1 MRASPTA
8 PTRSARRSAPFFL
21 AAALFGCSGAA
32 GETPSSARPAE
43 LAPVARVAEPPSSS
57 PVAPASSDPPAGAAR
72 EVRVTAP
79 ACGYGGSATAVA
91 VFLDVETDVPLTG
104 LTGSLV
110 ASDPATGA
118 LVGRSRAPAMLLVSP
133 VARGLRDFSTS
144 GTTPFGGELEA
155 GARTRLLFFS
165 GLEGEASGVGSLA
178 ITMTLTASDGRRFE
192 ATCTTEGMWPS
203 S

>member
-1 MRASPTA
+1 MRARPTVQ
-8 PTRSARRSAPFFL
+8 TRPLRTFSSRLL
-21 AAALFGCSGAA
+21 AAVFVGCSGAA
-32 GETPSSARPAE
+32 GETPSSATPAE
-43 LAPVARVAEPPSSS
+43 PAPAARLAEPTPSGA
-57 PVAPASSDPPAGAAR
+57 VAPAPTPATP

-118 LVGRSRAPAMLLVSP
+118 IVGRSSAPAMLLVSP
-133 VARGLRDFSTS
+133 VERGVLDFSTA
-144 GTTPFGGELEA
+144 GTTPFGGDLAA

-165 GLEGEASGVGSLA
+165 GLDGLPPGFGSLA
-178 ITMTLTASDGRRFE
+178 IAMTLTAADGRRVE
-192 ATCTTEGMWPS
+192 ATCTTEAMWPS